1 MGKTGSNISYSVVIP
16 AYNCKGTIKQLCTE
30 ILETFNEV
38 SETVEIV
45 IVNDGGDIDAWTEI
59 QGVYDHF
66 EEKITVIRFTK
77 NYGQHNA
84 TLCGVDNSVGEFII
98 TIDDDLQIRP
108 KEILKLIE
116 ESKTSNLDLIYG
128 VYKKKHHSLLKN
140 LGSSY
145 VKKVSKIVLKSPGNG
160 SSFRLITRKLAIEI
174 LQHSQSF
181 VFIDE
186 LLLWYTDSIG
196 FVVVEHETRKDSKSG
211 YSPLKLFNITF
222 NITTHY
228 TAIPLKIMTYA
239 GIVVSF
245 FSFLLGLYFIYRKL
259 FKDVPLGYTSV
270 IVTVLFS
277 TSIILLSL
285 GIVGQYLYKLYQAQN
300 KKPSYT
306 IKKKLRK

>member
-1 MGKTGSNISYSVVIP
+1 MGKTDSNISYSVVIP

-30 ILETFNEV
+30 IVETFDEV

-45 IVNDGGDIDAWTEI
+45 IVNDGGEIDAWNEI
-59 QGVYDHF
+59 QEVYDDFH
-66 EEKITVIRFTK
+66 ERITVIRFTK

-84 TLCGVDNSVGEFII
+84 ILCGIDNSVGDFII

-116 ESKTSNLDLIYG
+116 ESKNSNLDLIYG
-128 VYKKKHHSLLKN
+128 VYQKKHHSLLKN

-145 VKKVSKIVLKSPGNG
+145 IKKVSKIVLKSPGDG

-196 FVVVEHETRKDSKSG
+196 FVVVEHEKRKDSKSG
-211 YSPLKLFNITF
+211 YSPLKLF

-239 GIVVSF
+239 GIVFSF
-245 FSFLLGLYFIYRKL
+245 LSFLLGLYFIYRKL